1 MIFIDCPVNLH
12 CYITVKNPSFH
23 RYKTDLSAFITKDDG
38 SLMLYDPTIQEKIAV
53 SINGLSLAYGK
64 TTILNNISLMLPKG
78 QTLALL
84 GPSGCGKTTLLRL
97 LAGLLTP
104 TKGDVS
110 INGTMVADATSGL
123 FLPPEKRHL
132 GMVFQDYA
140 LWPHMSVA
148 GNVSFP
154 LEMRGINRSDREKR
168 VKTALERVG
177 LSGFENRSISDM
189 SGGQQ
194 QRVAIA
200 RAIVAEPKIVLFD
213 EPLSNLD
220 RELRENMV
228 SEIKQLVTNLGL
240 TAVYVTHDQS
250 EAFALADQVAI
261 MRGGII
267 EQFADPQSLVTSP
280 ASTQVADFLRLG
292 CVLPI
297 EYCSQNYKIRGTNY
311 YLKAPHHNQNHSH
324 VLIPTRAISATSSQD
339 ESVTA
344 IVLRSQ
350 FRGDGHLTTVR
361 IGDDSFNHE
370 ITYLDNLPR
379 PQGSQTALSIDD
391 SQLRWFSN

>member
-1 MIFIDCPVNLH
+1 
-12 CYITVKNPSFH
+12 
-23 RYKTDLSAFITKDDG
+23 
-38 SLMLYDPTIQEKIAV
+38 MLQDPTLQDKIAV
-53 SINGLSLAYGK
+53 NINELSLAYGK
-64 TTILNNISLMLPKG
+64 TTILNNISLKLPQG

-97 LAGLLTP
+97 IAGLLPP
-104 TKGDVS
+104 TKGNIS
-110 INGTMVADATSGL
+110 INGTIVADAASGT

-154 LEMRGINRSDREKR
+154 LEMRGINRSEREKR
-168 VKTALERVG
+168 VKTALKRVG
-177 LSGFENRSISDM
+177 LGGFENRSISDM

-228 SEIKQLVTNLGL
+228 TEIKQIVTNLGL

-261 MRGGII
+261 MRSGHI
-267 EQFADPQSLVTSP
+267 EQLADPQNLVANP
-280 ASTQVADFLRLG
+280 ANTQVADFLRLG
-292 CVLPI
+292 CVMPV
-297 EYCSQNYKIRGTNY
+297 EYCSQDYKIRGTSY
-311 YLKAPHHNQNHSH
+311 YLQTPQYSPDHGHNHSH
-324 VLIPTRAISATSSQD
+324 VLIPTRAISATSSHD
-339 ESVTA
+339 DSVTA

-361 IGDDSFNHE
+361 IGDDNFTHE
-370 ITYLDNLPR
+370 ITYLDHIPR
-379 PQGSQTALSIDD
+379 PQGSQTALAIDH

>member
-1 MIFIDCPVNLH
+1 MDYPAKSYCN
-12 CYITVKNPSFH
+12 ITVKNSSLQ
-23 RYKTDLSAFITKDDG
+23 RYKTVLSDFTTKNDG
-38 SLMLYDPTIQEKIAV
+38 SLMLYDPTAQEKIAV
-53 SINGLSLAYGK
+53 SVNGLSLAYGK

-104 TKGDVS
+104 TKGDIS
-110 INGTMVADATSGL
+110 INGTMVADAKSGL

-140 LWPHMSVA
+140 LWPHMSVE
-148 GNVSFP
+148 GNISFP

-168 VKTALERVG
+168 VKVALERVG
-177 LSGFENRSISDM
+177 LGGFENRSISDM

-228 SEIKQLVTNLGL
+228 SELKQLVTNLGL

-261 MRGGII
+261 MRAGII
-267 EQFADPQSLVTSP
+267 EQLADPQSLVAHP

-292 CVLPI
+292 CVMPV
-297 EYCSQNYKIRGTNY
+297 EYCTQNYKIRGTNY
-311 YLKAPHHNQNHSH
+311 YLQAPHYHQDHSH

-339 ESVTA
+339 DSVTA

-361 IGDDSFNHE
+361 IGDDTNVHE
-370 ITYLDNLPR
+370 VTYLDQLPR
-379 PQGSQTALSIDD
+379 PQGSQTALAIDH

>member
-1 MIFIDCPVNLH
+1 
-12 CYITVKNPSFH
+12 
-23 RYKTDLSAFITKDDG
+23 
-38 SLMLYDPTIQEKIAV
+38 MLCDPTVQEKVAV
-53 SINGLSLAYGK
+53 SVNGLSLAYGK

-97 LAGLLTP
+97 LAGLLAP
-104 TKGDVS
+104 TKGDIS
-110 INGTMVADATSGL
+110 INGTMVADAKSNL

-154 LEMRGINRSDREKR
+154 LEMRGIKRSDREKR

-177 LSGFENRSISDM
+177 LGGFENRSISDM

-267 EQFADPQSLVTSP
+267 EQLADPQSLVTSP
-280 ASTQVADFLRLG
+280 TSTQVADFLRLG

-297 EYCSQNYKIRGTNY
+297 EYCSQEYKIRGTNY
-311 YLKAPHHNQNHSH
+311 YLQAPYYNSNHKQNHSH

-339 ESVTA
+339 DNVTA

-361 IGDDSFNHE
+361 LGDDNYSHE
-370 ITYLDNLPR
+370 LTYLDHLPR
-379 PQGSQTALSIDD
+379 PQGSQIALSIDH
-391 SQLRWFSN
+391 SQLHWFSN